1 MYLDT
6 YSRHSVS
13 SIKRFIPR
21 YRGENR
27 YSIGHSLP
35 DHICRCHSKA
45 HKINISRNALKLYL
59 DITRN

>member
-13 SIKRFIPR
+13 SIKRFTPR
-21 YRGENR
+21 YRGR
-27 YSIGHSLP
+27 CLYDMSHSLP
-35 DHICRCHSKA
+35 DHICRYNETP

>member
-21 YRGENR
+21 YRGRHQYNM
-27 YSIGHSLP
+27 IHSLP
-35 DHICRCHSKA
+35 DHICRCNDKP
-45 HKINISRNALKLYL
+45 HKISLSRNALKFYL